1 MVKIILLGY
10 MGSGKSFTASLL
22 SQQLQLEWL
31 DLDHLI
37 EKNTNSTI
45 SELFEKRGEIFFRRL
60 EHELFSGL
68 MASDKSFVLS
78 LGGGTP
84 CYADNHKLL
93 TGDNVIS
100 FYLKAS
106 VETLYDRLAPEKS
119 HRPLIANMEAEQLK
133 EFIAIS
139 LFERSYFYHQASH
152 TIATDGKTA
161 EAIVSEI
168 ENLLV

>member
-22 SQQLQLEWL
+22 SQKLHLEWI

-37 EKNTNSTI
+37 EKNTGSSI
-45 SELFEKRGEIFFRRL
+45 GEIFEKRGEIFFRKL
-60 EHELFSGL
+60 EHELFSQL
-68 MASDKSFVLS
+68 MASDSSFVLS

-84 CYADNHKLL
+84 CYAGNHKLL

-100 FYLKAS
+100 VYLKAS
-106 VETLYDRLAPEKS
+106 IDTLYDRLLPEKN

-152 TIATDGKTA
+152 TITVDGKTA

-168 ENLLV
+168 EKLLV

>member
-1 MVKIILLGY
+1 MIKIILLGY
-10 MGSGKSFTASLL
+10 MGSGKSVTAAKL
-22 SQQLQLEWL
+22 SEKLQLKWL
-31 DLDHLI
+31 DLDHII
-37 EKNTNSTI
+37 EKKANATI
-45 SELFEKRGEIFFRRL
+45 SEIFEKRGEIYFRKL
-60 EHELFSGL
+60 EHELFKELIQSEQ
-68 MASDKSFVLS
+68 SFVLG

-84 CYADNHKLL
+84 CYANNHEFLN
-93 TGDNVIS
+93 GENVLS

-106 VETLYDRLAPEKS
+106 IETLYDRLSKEKQ
-119 HRPLIANMEAEQLK
+119 HRPLIANMEQNKMK

-152 TIATDGKTA
+152 TVTIDGKTV

>member
-1 MVKIILLGY
+1 MGKIILLGY
-10 MGSGKSFTASLL
+10 MGSGKSVTAALL
-22 SQQLQLEWL
+22 SQKQQLEWL
-31 DLDHLI
+31 DLDHII
-37 EKNTNSTI
+37 EKKANASI
-45 SELFEKRGEIFFRRL
+45 SELFEKRGEIFFRKL
-60 EHELFSGL
+60 EHEVFGEL
-68 MASDKSFVLS
+68 MTSEQSFVLS

-84 CYADNHKLL
+84 CYANNHELL
-93 TGDNVIS
+93 KGENVVS

-106 VETLYDRLAPEKS
+106 IETLYGRLSKEKE
-119 HRPLIANMEAEQLK
+119 HRPLIANMQEDQMK

-152 TIATDGKTA
+152 TIAIDGKTT